1 MTAKITL
8 LQEDINQLAVDALV
22 RCQYSSVSK
31 LTEITLADISRS
43 PDAAWQ
49 AQNMLQLDIPLNA
62 QSPVS
67 KDALIAQ
74 AYRQA
79 FEFADGADIRSI
91 ALNVLGPENSN
102 EVMSASMEHCG
113 LAIRCVSEASI
124 RYNNLRKIILCA
136 RDEQEYQ
143 YLVSALQ
150 SVQLH

>member
-8 LQEDINQLAVDALV
+8 LQEDINQLSVDALV
-22 RCQYSSVSK
+22 CCQYSSVSK

-91 ALNVLGPENSN
+91 ALNVLGPENCN
-102 EVMSASMEHCG
+102 EVTSSSMEHCG

>member
-62 QSPVS
+62 QSHVS
-67 KDALIAQ
+67 KDTLIAQ

-91 ALNVLGPENSN
+91 ALNVLGPENCN
-102 EVMSASMEHCG
+102 EVTSASMEHCG

>member
-22 RCQYSSVSK
+22 HCQYSSVSK

-43 PDAAWQ
+43 PDAVWQ

>member
-74 AYRQA
+74 AYRRA

>member
-49 AQNMLQLDIPLNA
+49 AQNTLQLDVPLNA

-67 KDALIAQ
+67 KDTLIAQ

-91 ALNVLGPENSN
+91 ALNVLGPENCN

>member
-22 RCQYSSVSK
+22 CCQYSSVSK
-31 LTEITLADISRS
+31 LAEASLVNVPRS
-43 PDAAWQ
+43 PDAVWQ
-49 AQNMLQLDIPLNA
+49 AQNMLRLDIPWYA
-62 QSPVS
+62 EPHVS
-67 KDALIAQ
+67 KDALIAR
-74 AYRQA
+74 AYRQV

-91 ALNVLGPENSN
+91 ALNVLGPENCN
-102 EVMSASMEHCG
+102 EVTSASMEHCG

>member
-8 LQEDINQLAVDALV
+8 LQEDINQLAVDALI

-31 LTEITLADISRS
+31 LTEITLANISRS
-43 PDAAWQ
+43 PDAVWQ

-79 FEFADGADIRSI
+79 FEFADDTDIRSI
-91 ALNVLGPENSN
+91 ALNVLGPENCN
-102 EVMSASMEHCG
+102 EAMSASMEHCG

-124 RYNNLRKIILCA
+124 GYNNLRKIILCA

>member
-43 PDAAWQ
+43 PDAVWQ

-74 AYRQA
+74 AYRRA

>member
-43 PDAAWQ
+43 PDAVWQ

-91 ALNVLGPENSN
+91 ALNVLGPENCN

>member
-22 RCQYSSVSK
+22 RSQYSSVSK

-49 AQNMLQLDIPLNA
+49 AQNTLQLDVPLNA

-67 KDALIAQ
+67 KDTLIAQ

-91 ALNVLGPENSN
+91 ALNVLGPENCN